1 MMMMMTMIMTMMTMM
16 MMPETFPLL
25 LAVHHHLPDPGSRL
39 QDVKTAPRP
48 DYGDAYTISYSDDH
62 DHDQERDIDK
72 TMMIMKHNI
81 KATS

>member
-1 MMMMMTMIMTMMTMM
+1 M

-25 LAVHHHLPDPGSRL
+25 LAVHHHLPDPGCRL
-39 QDVKTAPRP
+39 QDVKAAPRP
-48 DYGDAYTISYSDDH
+48 DYGDDHGDADDHDH

-72 TMMIMKHNI
+72 TMMIMIHNI